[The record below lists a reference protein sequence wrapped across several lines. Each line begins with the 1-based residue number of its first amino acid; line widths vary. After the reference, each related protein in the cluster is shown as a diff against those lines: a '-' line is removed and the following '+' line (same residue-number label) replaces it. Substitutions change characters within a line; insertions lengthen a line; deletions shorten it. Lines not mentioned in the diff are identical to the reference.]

1 MISGKFAAGPRMV
14 CSSECLINLLVKLR
28 SYLMLIAHPCK
39 FKKKRP
45 MVIAEGYQFVFIL
58 SNDW

>member
-39 FKKKRP
+39 FQKKTSNGNCRGISIC
-45 MVIAEGYQFVFIL
+45 VYFIK
-58 SNDW
+58 

>member
-39 FKKKRP
+39 FQQKKRS
-45 MVIAEGYQFVFIL
+45 MVIAAGY
-58 SNDW
+58 